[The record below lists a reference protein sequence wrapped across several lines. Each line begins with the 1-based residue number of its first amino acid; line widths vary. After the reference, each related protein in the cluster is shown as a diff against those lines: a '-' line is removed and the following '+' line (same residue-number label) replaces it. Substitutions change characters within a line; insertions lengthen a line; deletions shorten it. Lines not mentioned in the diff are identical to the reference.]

1 MRRRREQ
8 VWFREDRVMKRI
20 VVAAA
25 LAACIVPSAAQAEGY
40 FEGKTITYII
50 ATDPGG
56 GYDTYGRLIGKY
68 LEKHLKAGNV
78 VFKNLPGAGHIVG
91 ANTLAASE
99 PDGLTIG
106 TFNTGLI
113 YAQVLKREGV
123 EFDLSE
129 MSWIGKAAADPRV
142 LILGTDSG
150 LKTYEDLENADG
162 PVKFAASGVGSASYT
177 DTNLIA
183 SALDL
188 NIEIIPG
195 YNGNEG
201 EMAMLR
207 NEVAG
212 QVGSL
217 SSLKPFVDAGN
228 GTIALGIGGDVQPQA
243 IDLATSDKGKSIA
256 NLVQA
261 LSELARLTAAPAGVP
276 DEVLQE
282 LRDAYWASVTD
293 PDLLADAEKLD
304 IPIEPANGPDVEALV
319 KAALDQSP
327 ETVEIIAAAVD
338 VKIPTIT
345 VTTELM
351 AVNDEGRE
359 IEFKSGDATVKAAP
373 SGSRTKI
380 MIDGAEAKRDTLA
393 AGMMCEIEYDPAN
406 KDNEPKTMDCKS

>member
-1 MRRRREQ
+1 
-8 VWFREDRVMKRI
+8 MKRMLFAAA
-20 VVAAA
+20 VAAFIA
-25 LAACIVPSAAQAEGY
+25 PSAVQAEGY

-91 ANTLAASE
+91 ANTLAASP

-113 YAQVLKREGV
+113 YAQILKRDGV
-123 EFDLSE
+123 DFDLTT
-129 MSWIGKAAADPRV
+129 MGWIGKAASDPRV
-142 LILGTDSG
+142 MILGAESG
-150 LKTYEDLENADG
+150 YKTYEDLRNATV

-207 NEVAG
+207 NEVVG

-217 SSLKPFVDAGN
+217 SSLRPFVDAGN

-243 IDLATSDKGKSIA
+243 IDLTTSDKGKSIA

-261 LSELARLTAAPAGVP
+261 LSELGRLTATPAGVP

-282 LRDAYWASVTD
+282 LRDAYWAAVTD
-293 PDLLADAEKLD
+293 PDLLAEAAKLD
-304 IPIEPANGPDVEALV
+304 IPIEPANGADVEKLV
-319 KAALDQSP
+319 EAALDQSP
-327 ETVEIIAAAVD
+327 ETVAIIAAAVD

-351 AVNDEGRE
+351 AVNDDGRE
-359 IEFKSGDATVKAAP
+359 IEFKAGDETVKAGP

-380 MIDGAEAKRDTLA
+380 MIDGAEAKRDKLA
-393 AGMMCEIEYDPAN
+393 AGMTCEIEYDPAN
-406 KDNEPKTMDCKS
+406 EDNEPKMMDCKT

>member
-1 MRRRREQ
+1 
-8 VWFREDRVMKRI
+8 MKRML
-20 VVAAA
+20 VAAA
-25 LAACIVPSAAQAEGY
+25 IAACITPSAVQAEGY

-68 LEKHLKAGNV
+68 LEKHLNAGNV
-78 VFKNLPGAGHIVG
+78 VFRNLPGAGHIVG

-113 YAQVLKREGV
+113 YAQVLQREGV
-123 EFDLSE
+123 EFDLSK
-129 MSWIGKAAADPRV
+129 MGWIGKAAADPRV
-142 LILGTDSG
+142 VILGSDSG
-150 LKTYEDLENADG
+150 LKTYEDLKNAAG
-162 PVKFAASGVGSASYT
+162 PVKFAASGVGSASFT

-183 SALDL
+183 AALDL

-207 NEVAG
+207 NEVVG

-217 SSLKPFVDAGN
+217 SSLQPFVDAGN

-243 IDLATSDKGKSIA
+243 VDLADTEKGKSIA

-261 LSELARLTAAPAGVP
+261 LSELARFTAAPAGVP
-276 DEVLQE
+276 DDVLQE

-293 PDLLADAEKLD
+293 PDLLAEAEKLG
-304 IPIEPANGPDVEALV
+304 IPIEPANGAEVEELV
-319 KAALDQSP
+319 KAALNQSP
-327 ETVEIIAAAVD
+327 ETVKIIAAAVD
-338 VKIPTIT
+338 VEIPTVM
-345 VTTELM
+345 VTAPILSLE
-351 AVNDEGRE
+351 DENRW
-359 IEFKSGDATVKAAP
+359 IEFESGDAKVKAKI
-373 SGSRTKI
+373 SGSRTAI
-380 MIDGAEAKRDTLA
+380 TIDGNEEKRKKLVV
-393 AGMMCEIEYDPAN
+393 GMVCKIEYDP
-406 KDNEPKTMDCKS
+406 KHEEFEPKSIDCKS

>member
-1 MRRRREQ
+1 
-8 VWFREDRVMKRI
+8 MKRMF
-20 VVAAA
+20 AAA
-25 LAACIVPSAAQAEGY
+25 AIAVCIAPWAVQAEGY

-56 GYDTYGRLIGKY
+56 GYDTYGRLIGNY

-91 ANTLAASE
+91 ANTLAASA

-113 YAQVLKREGV
+113 YAQILKREGV
-123 EFDLSE
+123 EFDLTT
-129 MSWIGKAAADPRV
+129 MGWIGKAAADPRV
-142 LILGTDSG
+142 MILGAESG
-150 LKTYEDLENADG
+150 YKSYEDLKKATD
-162 PVKFAASGVGSASYT
+162 PVMFAASGVGSASYT

-188 NIEIIPG
+188 DIEIIPG

-207 NEVAG
+207 NEVVG

-228 GTIALGIGGDVQPQA
+228 GTIVLGIGGDVQPQA
-243 IDLATSDKGKSIA
+243 IDLASSDKGKSIA

-261 LSELARLTAAPAGVP
+261 LSELGRLTAAPPGVP
-276 DEVLQE
+276 DDVLQE

-293 PDLLADAEKLD
+293 PDLLAEAAKLD
-304 IPIEPANGPDVEALV
+304 IPIEPANGADVETLV

-351 AVNDEGRE
+351 AVNDDGRE
-359 IEFKSGDATVKAAP
+359 IEFKSGDETVKAGP

-380 MIDGAEAKRDTLA
+380 MIDGAEAKRGKLA
-393 AGMMCEIEYDPAN
+393 VGMTCEIEYDPAN
-406 KDNEPKTMDCKS
+406 EDNEPKMMDCKS

>member
-1 MRRRREQ
+1 
-8 VWFREDRVMKRI
+8 MKRML
-20 VVAAA
+20 VAVAI
-25 LAACIVPSAAQAEGY
+25 AACIVPSAAQAEGY
-40 FEGKTITYII
+40 FEGKTVTYII

-68 LEKHLKAGNV
+68 LEKHLKAENV
-78 VFKNLPGAGHIVG
+78 VFRNLPGAGHIVG

-106 TFNTGLI
+106 SFNTGLI
-113 YAQVLKREGV
+113 YAQVLQREGI
-123 EFDLSE
+123 EFDLSA

-142 LILGTDSG
+142 MILSAESDYA
-150 LKTYEDLENADG
+150 TYEDLKNATE

-207 NEVAG
+207 NEVVG

-228 GTIALGIGGDVQPQA
+228 GTMALGIGGDIEPQA
-243 IDLATSDKGKSIA
+243 VELADSDRGRSIA
-256 NLVQA
+256 ALVQA
-261 LSELARLTAAPAGVP
+261 LSDLGRLTAGPPGIP

-293 PDLLADAEKLD
+293 PELLAEAEKLGR
-304 IPIEPANGPDVEALV
+304 PIDPANGADVETLV

-338 VKIPTIT
+338 VEVPT
-345 VTTELM
+345 VTVTAELT
-351 AVNDEGRE
+351 AVNDGGRE
-359 IEFKSGDATVKAAP
+359 IEFMSGEETVKAGP

-380 MIDGAEAKRDTLA
+380 MIDGGEAKRDALA
-393 AGMMCEIEYDPAN
+393 VGMTCEIEYDPAN
-406 KDNEPKTMDCKS
+406 EENEPKMMDCQS

>member
-1 MRRRREQ
+1 
-8 VWFREDRVMKRI
+8 MKRTLFAAA
-20 VVAAA
+20 VVACVA
-25 LAACIVPSAAQAEGY
+25 PSAVQAEGY

-78 VFKNLPGAGHIVG
+78 IFKNLPGAGHIVG
-91 ANTLAASE
+91 ANTLAASA

-113 YAQVLKREGV
+113 YAQVLQRDGV
-123 EFDLSE
+123 KFDLSK

-142 LILGTDSG
+142 MILGSESG
-150 LKTYEDLENADG
+150 YKSYEDLKAAKE

-201 EMAMLR
+201 EMAMMR
-207 NEVAG
+207 NEVIG

-228 GTIALGIGGDVQPQA
+228 GTIVLGIGGGVEPQA
-243 IDLATSDKGKSIA
+243 VELAESDKGRSIA
-256 NLVQA
+256 ALVQA
-261 LSELARLTAAPAGVP
+261 LSELGRLTAAPPGVP
-276 DEVLQE
+276 DEALAE
-282 LRDAYWASVTD
+282 LRDAYWASVND
-293 PDLLADAEKLD
+293 PELLAEAEKLG
-304 IPIEPANGPDVEALV
+304 IPIEAAKGADVDALV

-327 ETVEIIAAAVD
+327 DTVAIIAAAVD
-338 VKIPTIT
+338 VKAPT
-345 VTTELM
+345 VTVSTELT
-351 AVNDEGRE
+351 AVNDGGRE
-359 IEFKSGDATVKAAP
+359 IEFKSGDETVKAGP

-380 MIDGAEAKRDTLA
+380 MIDGAEVKRDKLA
-393 AGMMCEIEYDPAN
+393 VGMTCEIEYDPAN
-406 KDNEPKTMDCKS
+406 DDNEPKMMDCRS